1 MTAKLIVLY
10 PKPLDPDE
18 FEEKYHSEHM
28 PLMRKLVGPDIPLP
42 TYRTF
47 APPGL
52 EPSFY
57 RVAEIHF
64 PDRDA
69 LSAYLQSDRRKI
81 GQESAWKLSTG
92 GAPTVLLCSA
102 DKGSSTRR

>member
-1 MTAKLIVLY
+1 MPAKLVVLY

-18 FEEKYHSEHM
+18 FEKKYHSEHL
-28 PLMRKLVGPDIPLP
+28 PLMRKLLGPDIPLP

-52 EPSFY
+52 ELSFY

-69 LSAYLQSDRRKI
+69 LLAYLQSEKRKV
-81 GQESAWKLSTG
+81 GKESSWKLSTG
-92 GAPTVLLCSA
+92 GNPTVLLCSA
-102 DKGSSTRR
+102 D

>member
-1 MTAKLIVLY
+1 MSAKLVVLY
-10 PKPLDPDE
+10 PKPIDPEE
-18 FEEKYHSEHM
+18 FEKKYHSEQM

-64 PDRDA
+64 PDRVA
-69 LSAYLQSDRRKI
+69 LMAYLQSDKRKVA
-81 GQESAWKLSTG
+81 QESSWKLSTG
-92 GAPTVLLCSA
+92 GTPTVLLCSA
-102 DKGSSTRR
+102 D

>member
-1 MTAKLIVLY
+1 MTAKLVVLY

-18 FEEKYHSEHM
+18 FEKGYHGEHM
-28 PLMRKLVGPDIPLP
+28 PLMRKLVGADIRLP

-64 PDRDA
+64 PNRDT
-69 LSAYLQSDRRKI
+69 LMAYLQSDKRKI
-81 GQESAWKLSTG
+81 GQESSWKLSTG
-92 GAPTVLLCSA
+92 GVPTVLLCSA
-102 DKGSSTRR
+102 D

>member
-1 MTAKLIVLY
+1 MPAKLVVLY

-18 FEEKYHSEHM
+18 FEKKYHTEHM
-28 PLMRKLVGPDIPLP
+28 PLMRRLVGPDIPLA

-47 APPGL
+47 AAPGD

-69 LSAYLQSDRRKI
+69 LLAYLQSDKRKI
-81 GQESAWKLSTG
+81 GQASSRKLSTG
-92 GAPTVLLCSA
+92 GTPMVLLCGA
-102 DKGSSTRR
+102 D